1 MPDISGKARMRS
13 RSQLSR
19 DTADE
24 PDGAGHGAFLGA
36 RLKEFEL
43 SPQEQ
48 RLFDTLLRRAR
59 KLHRKKVPGVYAEV
73 AVIAE
78 ATRSNKQEGR
88 CCLSSLAV
96 GLDQLDKLEA
106 ADRRAKLERARQVV
120 SEHDLS
126 VFLAVCSVVISVF
139 AAILGFS
146 SSRSWVPTS
155 LFWLVAAG
163 ALLLPVIWHI
173 ATRRR

>member
-1 MPDISGKARMRS
+1 MAGKTKMKSLSQFS
-13 RSQLSR
+13 RY
-19 DTADE
+19 TANE
-24 PDGAGHGAFLGA
+24 PNGAGHGAFLGA
-36 RLKEFEL
+36 RLNEL
-43 SPQEQ
+43 ELLPHEQ
-48 RLFDTLLRRAR
+48 RLFDALLSRAR

-73 AVIAE
+73 AVLAE
-78 ATRSNKQEGR
+78 AMKSNKQRGQ
-88 CCLSSLAV
+88 CCLSVLAV

-106 ADRRAKLERARQVV
+106 ADKRAKLERAREVV
-120 SEHDLS
+120 REHDLG

-139 AAILGFS
+139 AAILGIS

-155 LFWLVAAG
+155 LFWLVAAA